1 MQCWLLVFIML
12 CISNSALSK
21 ERIVSLGNDI
31 TEIIFALNF
40 GGNIIAQSTLDSVA
54 QIPPSIE
61 DIKHIDPQRI
71 ISMHPTLVLASDQ
84 IRPSSA
90 LLHIQSQGIHVIKIA
105 RGMTLEAIPKK
116 IRTIA
121 KQINQVHLGEQLIKT
136 FQDDLSKIQTSPINK
151 NILFII
157 NKGGALPLIAGK
169 NTTADKLIT
178 AIGAKNAM
186 ANLTLYQPLSPESV
200 IEGQPD
206 LIVVCHGSAKT
217 LGGAKGILRLP
228 GISMTPAGR
237 NKALVIVDD
246 VGMLN
251 FSLGTPLVMSQIRQ
265 KLEQLPD
272 Q

>member
-1 MQCWLLVFIML
+1 MQYWLLAFITL
-12 CISNSALSK
+12 CISNNSASK

-40 GGNIIAQSTLDSVA
+40 GDNIIAQSTLSSFA
-54 QIPPSIE
+54 QIPPTIE
-61 DIKHIDPQRI
+61 DIKRIDPQRI
-71 ISMHPTLVLASDQ
+71 ISMRPTLVLASDQ
-84 IRPSSA
+84 ARPSSA
-90 LLHIQSQGIHVIKIA
+90 LLHIQNQGIHVIKVA
-105 RGMTLEAIPKK
+105 RGMTLEAIPNK
-116 IRTIA
+116 IRIIA
-121 KQINQVHLGEQLIKT
+121 KQINQVHLGEQLIQS
-136 FQDDLSKIQTSPINK
+136 FQNDLSKIKISPINK

-157 NKGGALPLIAGK
+157 NKGGALPLIAGT

-186 ANLTLYQPLSPESV
+186 ANMTLYQPLSPEAV

-206 LIVVCHGSAKT
+206 LIVVSHESAKT
-217 LGGAKGILRLP
+217 LGGTKSIWRLP

-237 NKALVIVDD
+237 NKALVIVDE

-272 Q
+272 